1 MVTEMED
8 ITGVA
13 IPIKETNLNTDQII
27 PARYLKKPRGDG
39 YHDYLFYDLRFDEKG
54 NEQSDFIL
62 NQPKYHNAKILVG
75 GQNFACGSSREGAVY
90 ALFDYGIRCVIAQGF
105 SDIFY
110 ANCVKNFLLPIV
122 LPEKEVTSIWDY
134 LQASNPP
141 EVSVSLQDCKIVFG
155 KRNISFPINEEIRKK
170 LIAGKD
176 EVDYTLEHISAI
188 ERYEELSA
196 QDD

>member
-1 MVTEMED
+1 MED

-13 IPIKETNLNTDQII
+13 IPIKEANLNTDQII

-39 YHDYLFYDLRFDEKG
+39 YHDYLFYDLRFDEEG
-54 NEQSDFIL
+54 NEQRGFIL
-62 NQPKYHNAKILVG
+62 NQPKYHNPKILVG
-75 GQNFACGSSREGAVY
+75 GENFACGSSREGAVY
-90 ALFDYGIRCVIAQGF
+90 ALSDYGIRCVIAQGF

-122 LPEKEVTSIWDY
+122 LPEKEVTRIWDY
-134 LQASNPP
+134 LQTSAPP
-141 EVSVSLQDCKIVFG
+141 EMSVSLRDCKIIFG
-155 KRNISFPINEEIRKK
+155 RENITFSIDKEIRQK

-188 ERYEELSA
+188 ERYEENSH
-196 QDD
+196 